1 METMND
7 RTEGMLRY
15 SQSQGS
21 LFFLLNKMKEEGRLD
36 DIIQVCLKALD
47 TLPDYFPLRH
57 LLAEIYFEEGFFDQA
72 EAELSKVV
80 SDIDSL
86 ISVYKLQAE
95 IYTQKKRYKEAF
107 EALKRYLAHKSD
119 DSEALE
125 LLKSIT
131 IPAESTSIPLEE
143 EDNSSISE
151 VSSGFA
157 TGTGDE
163 DEYSEFATPTLA
175 EIFFSQGQ
183 INNAIRTY
191 EKILLNDP
199 DDNESK
205 RRLDELKALKSEEP
219 GMKDMKEDKDSVIKV
234 KMISFLEG
242 WLTKIRESKNGT

>member
-7 RTEGMLRY
+7 RTEGMLRD

-21 LFFLLNKMKEEGRLD
+21 LFFLINKMKEEGRLD

-47 TLPDYFPLRH
+47 ALPDYFPLRH

-119 DSEALE
+119 DREALE
-125 LLKSIT
+125 LLNSIK

-143 EDNSSISE
+143 EDLSISK
-151 VSSGFA
+151 VSSGLA

-205 RRLDELKALKSEEP
+205 RRLDELKALKSEKP
-219 GMKDMKEDKDSVIKV
+219 GMKEDKDSVIKV

-242 WLTKIRESKNGT
+242 WLTKIRESKNGI